1 MGMKH
6 YPAEFKADAVAL
18 YRSRPGATIKS
29 VAADLGVNTETL
41 RNWIRAAD
49 GRRSGSH
56 SAPAAAQQPGGDAV
70 QTELAAARK
79 RIRELEEER
88 DILRKAARY
97 FGRGDA
103 LVNRCQF
110 VEDHQRRFGVTRL
123 CSLLG
128 IARSSFYYWRR
139 TAAARTARQA
149 AEAELAARIRKV
161 HQDSDGTYGAPR
173 ITAELREDGGLVV
186 NHKRVARI
194 MRTVGLEGVRLRR
207 RHRTT
212 VADPA
217 AAKAPDLIGRDF
229 TATAV
234 NAKYVGDI
242 TYLPVSGAK
251 PLYLATVIDLC
262 SRRLA
267 GWAIADHMRTELVID
282 ALQAAERTRGSLAGA
297 VMHTDHGSQY
307 TSRIFAEV
315 CRSAGVRQS
324 MSAVGSSADNAAA
337 ESFNASFKRETLK
350 GRKGWSSEREARLDA
365 FRWLTRYNTRRRH
378 SRLGQRSPIAY
389 ENTFQ
394 TTSTTLTRAA

>member
-29 VAADLGVNTETL
+29 VAGDLGMNTETL

-49 GRRSGSH
+49 GRRPGAH
-56 SAPAAAQQPGGDAV
+56 STPPATSQAGGDAV

-97 FGRGDA
+97 FGDGDA
-103 LVNRCQF
+103 LVNRYQF
-110 VEDHQRRFGVTRL
+110 VDDHQRRYGVKRL
-123 CSLLG
+123 CDTLG
-128 IARSSFYYWRR
+128 LARSSFYYWRR
-139 TAAARTARQA
+139 TAAARAARQA
-149 AEAELAARIRKV
+149 VEAGLAARIRKA

-173 ITAELREDGGLVV
+173 ITAELRDEGGPAV

-194 MRTVGLEGVRLRR
+194 MRTIGLEGVRLRR

-212 VADPA
+212 VADQA
-217 AAKAPDLIGRDF
+217 ASKAPDLIGRDF
-229 TATAV
+229 TAAKV
-234 NAKYVGDI
+234 NRKYVGDI

-251 PLYLATVIDLC
+251 PLYLATVIDLA

-282 ALQAAERTRGSLAGA
+282 ALTAAERTRGTLTGA
-297 VMHTDHGSQY
+297 IMHTDHGSQY
-307 TSRIFAEV
+307 TSRAFAEI

-324 MSAVGSSADNAAA
+324 MGAIGSSAA
-337 ESFNASFKRETLK
+337 ESFNAAFKRETLK
-350 GRKGWSSEREARLDA
+350 GRKGWSSEGEARLDA
-365 FRWLTRYNTRRRH
+365 FRWLSRYNTRRRH

-389 ENTFQ
+389 ENTIRPAA
-394 TTSTTLTRAA
+394 TTLAQAA